1 MAELN
6 RANRQVCD
14 VHINDLKTMAPFLEF
29 ENANT
34 TTAGLTGDSVYAM
47 AKGTRKIAFQNP
59 LEGTMT
65 IEAQVYPFKFFSL
78 LSDGTME
85 SDAIYPQHE
94 TLAAVEAGKIGLT
107 VTGGTIV
114 AGSVFVY
121 PEGEYGDE
129 AKAIKG
135 AFAEGVFTA
144 TTAGDIVVGT
154 KYEVGM
160 LISVTSGA
168 KRITFN
174 NDKLPR
180 DYYITMKTLDKDE
193 SGTLTPFRMI
203 AHKASI
209 QRNFELSFASEGD
222 PATVTLTFDILEDK
236 DGNFFDMIEIA
247 DEAEVTVT
255 DPAEG

>member
-1 MAELN
+1 MPELN

-29 ENANT
+29 DEANT

-85 SDAIYPQHE
+85 SDAIYPKHE

-107 VTGGTIV
+107 ITGGTIM
-114 AGSVFVY
+114 ADSVFVY
-121 PEGEYGDE
+121 PEDKYGDE
-129 AKAIKG
+129 SAVIEG
-135 AFAEGVFTA
+135 AFANGYFTA
-144 TTAGDIVVGT
+144 TTSGDIAVGT

-160 LISVTSGA
+160 LVSKTSGV

-180 DYYITMKTLDKDE
+180 DYYITMRTLDKDE
-193 SGTLTPFRMI
+193 EGAYTPFLMI

-209 QRNFELSFASEGD
+209 QRNLELSFASEGD

-236 DGNFFDMIEIA
+236 DGNYFDIIEVP
-247 DEAEVTVT
+247 EEVEISVT
-255 DPAEG
+255 PAAEG